1 MSYLA
6 KKEEKQCLQL
16 FLDQARALVFRAR
29 FLRGFF
35 LLLFW
40 AGFYTKGRLS
50 KSL

>member
-1 MSYLA
+1 MFYLA
-6 KKEEKQCLQL
+6 KKEEKAISQL

-40 AGFYTKGRLS
+40 AGFYTKGKLP